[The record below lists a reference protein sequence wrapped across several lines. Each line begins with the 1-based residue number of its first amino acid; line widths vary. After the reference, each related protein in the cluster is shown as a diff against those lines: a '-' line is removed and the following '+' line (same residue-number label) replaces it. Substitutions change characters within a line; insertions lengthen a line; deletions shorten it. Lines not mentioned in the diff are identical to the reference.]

1 MSFSP
6 SSKFS
11 LTEALGAYHP
21 SSFEEQ
27 DYKQKMLHLFDVH
40 GESCF
45 LRTLSHAHFTAS
57 AWLVDRKAE
66 KALLTHHKKL
76 NKWLQVG
83 GHADGDQH
91 LLRVAA
97 KELQEES
104 GLTNFQSISH
114 HIFDVD
120 IHTIPSRKNEP
131 THEHFDVRFLFEADA
146 NEKLAPNHES
156 KAMKWVDW
164 ADIQKTLEN
173 ASIQRMNKKV
183 LEMFTTL
190 EAENE

>member
-1 MSFSP
+1 MLFSLN
-6 SSKFS
+6 SKFS
-11 LTEALGAYHP
+11 LKNALGAYHP
-21 SSFEEQ
+21 VSLEEQ
-27 DYKQKMLHLFDVH
+27 DFKQKMLHLLDRH

-45 LRTLSHAHFTAS
+45 HRTLSLAHFTAS
-57 AWLVDRKAE
+57 AWVVDRKAE

-97 KELQEES
+97 KELREES
-104 GLTNFQSISH
+104 GLTNFQCNH
-114 HIFDVD
+114 HQIFDID
-120 IHTIPSRKNEP
+120 IHTIPAQKNEA

-146 NEKLAPNHES
+146 NENLAPNHES
-156 KAMKWVDW
+156 IAMKWVDW
-164 ADIQKTLEN
+164 ADIEKTLEN

-183 LEMFTTL
+183 LGIYTTL
-190 EAENE
+190 ATENK